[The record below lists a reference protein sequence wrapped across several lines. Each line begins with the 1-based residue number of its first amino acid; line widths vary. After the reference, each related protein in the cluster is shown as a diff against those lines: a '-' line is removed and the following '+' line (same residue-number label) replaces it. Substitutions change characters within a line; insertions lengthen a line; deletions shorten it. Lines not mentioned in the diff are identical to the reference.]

1 MLNKGDLVMVTEKR
15 IPATRAKN
23 AAIAS
28 VAAVAFYVN
37 MGLMANN
44 DLIRTVIVIVLS
56 SMAML
61 AIMKHGVRSE

>member
-1 MLNKGDLVMVTEKR
+1 MMIMPRETR
-15 IPATRAKN
+15 IPATPAKN
-23 AAIAS
+23 AAIAA
-28 VAAVAFYVN
+28 VAAAAFYVN

>member
-1 MLNKGDLVMVTEKR
+1 MMIMPRETR

-28 VAAVAFYVN
+28 VAAAAFYVN
-37 MGLMANN
+37 MGLLANN
-44 DLIRTVIVIVLS
+44 DLIRTVIVIILS